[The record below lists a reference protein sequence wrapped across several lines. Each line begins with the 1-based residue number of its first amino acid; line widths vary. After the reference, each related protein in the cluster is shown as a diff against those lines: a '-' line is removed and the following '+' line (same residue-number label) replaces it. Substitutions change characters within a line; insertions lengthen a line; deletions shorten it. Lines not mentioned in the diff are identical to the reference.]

1 MVTYKEYAPTKP
13 KTRALLLPPFDDKWV
28 RIIADGGVGNMTER
42 WLICDDPS
50 LLCLSN
56 IGCGAMHLQSA
67 SLKPCE
73 QAPIFNLR
81 PLHFVATAIAFG
93 LIAAL

>member
-1 MVTYKEYAPTKP
+1 MG
-13 KTRALLLPPFDDKWV
+13 
-28 RIIADGGVGNMTER
+28 DGGVGNMTER

-50 LLCLSN
+50 RLRLSN

-73 QAPIFNLR
+73 QASISTLPFA
-81 PLHFVATAIAFG
+81 PSVATAIAFG

>member
-28 RIIADGGVGNMTER
+28 REMGDGGVGNMTER

-50 LLCLSN
+50 LLRLSN
-56 IGCGAMHLQSA
+56 IGRGA
-67 SLKPCE
+67 
-73 QAPIFNLR
+73 
-81 PLHFVATAIAFG
+81 
-93 LIAAL
+93 